1 MDNALKEIWNIRK
14 KQMNLTQTK
23 AAKDLG
29 WTQGALSQYINGVT
43 KLSPMALIKLA
54 NYLDVEPLQLNPNFT
69 MFSTMTSKL
78 INQQKIL
85 VDSLNVIVEETT
97 EQKIKHIAEEAIDQC
112 FGYTEIKPAPTAN
125 EQ

>member
-1 MDNALKEIWNIRK
+1 MDNALKEIWNLKK

-43 KLSPMALIKLA
+43 KLSPVALIKLA
-54 NYLDVEPLQLNPNFT
+54 NYLEVDPLRLNPNFN
-69 MFSTMTSKL
+69 MFSTMTYKL
-78 INQQKIL
+78 MDRQKIL
-85 VDSLNVIVEETT
+85 VSSLNAIAEKTT
-97 EQKIKHIAEEAIDQC
+97 EQAIKHIAEEAIDKC
-112 FGYTEIKPAPTAN
+112 FGYTESKTAPTAD